1 MRLTVLQVGVHFVVA
16 EDTAAGP
23 VPHGYPHLT
32 REHAI
37 QAMLDAQARHEERQA
52 FYERAAFQEKIR

>member
-1 MRLTVLQVGVHFVVA
+1 MRLTVIPENDRFRVI
-16 EDTAAGP
+16 EDTGQGAVP
-23 VPHGYPHLT
+23 VGDPHPT